1 MVRSPLF
8 IGIIGLTI
16 QILTRRV
23 LSQVWK
29 GDCAVNPYPESVVSG
44 MEGRLCCELI
54 EVEQCIELM
63 KVYCNNT
70 IVMY

>member
-44 MEGRLCCELI
+44 MEGRLCCESLPG
-54 EVEQCIELM
+54 ECCLRYGKETVL
-63 KVYCNNT
+63 
-70 IVMY
+70 